1 VTTLEIQ
8 DSEAHL
14 WIVRPDEVRD
24 EELLRRYRGLLSEDE
39 RQKCARFRFE
49 EHQHACLVTRALLR
63 TVLSRYA
70 GVDPEDWRFVTNEWG
85 RPEIDEPREARWLRF
100 NLSHTKGLVVC
111 LAARGRE
118 VGVDVEDRT
127 RKGELLNVAERFFSP
142 FEAEA
147 LRALPGEQ
155 QLDRFFFY
163 WTLKE
168 SYIKARGM
176 GLAIPLDQFSFD
188 LDTAAESGIRVLFDP
203 KLGDNPA
210 RWEFSAMSYGRRYAV
225 ASSIERRGEE
235 ELRLVLRETVP
246 LA

>member
-1 VTTLEIQ
+1 VTTLEIPP
-8 DSEAHL
+8 SEAHL
-14 WIVRPDEVRD
+14 WIVRPDDVRD
-24 EELLRRYRGLLSEDE
+24 PGLLRRYDGLLTEDE
-39 RQKCARFRFE
+39 RKKCARFRFE
-49 EHQHACLVTRALLR
+49 EHRHACLVTRALVR

-70 GVDPEDWRFVTNEWG
+70 EVDPTAWRFVTNEHG

-111 LAARGRE
+111 LVARDRE

-127 RKGELLNVAERFFSP
+127 RKGELLDVAERYFSP
-142 FEAEA
+142 SEARA
-147 LRALPGEQ
+147 LRALPQEE

-176 GLAIPLDQFSFD
+176 GLAIPLSRFSFD
-188 LDTAAESGIRVLFDP
+188 LDARAGSGIRVDFDP
-203 KLGDNPA
+203 ELHDDPH
-210 RWEFSAMSYGRRYAV
+210 RWQFSAMSYGRRYAV
-225 ASSIERRGEE
+225 ASSLERKDVEE
-235 ELRLVLRETVP
+235 IRVVLRETVP